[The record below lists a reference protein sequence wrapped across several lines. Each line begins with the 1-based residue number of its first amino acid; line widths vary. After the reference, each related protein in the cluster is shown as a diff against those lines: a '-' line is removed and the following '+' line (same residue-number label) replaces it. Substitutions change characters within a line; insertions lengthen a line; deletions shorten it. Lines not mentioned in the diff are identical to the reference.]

1 MADIFGVTK
10 DNSSTGVLSFQN
22 VVLTIDSDITLCQAA
37 NLNYQRQITPVMA
50 VGIPTVFLSPQPGQ
64 GTLQIT
70 RAIGANEVLGSDL
83 ALDSTGCELKYF
95 TLTANPGSCDA
106 GSGTVSG
113 EGMMSGYSFN
123 INVGGGVSVTE
134 GATMTVIDVYAG

>member
-1 MADIFGVTK
+1 MADIFGVEK

-22 VVLTIDSDITLCQAA
+22 VVLSIDKDIRLCQSA

-50 VGIPTVFLSPQPGQ
+50 VGITTVFLSPQPGQ

-70 RAIGANEVLGSDL
+70 RAIGSEETLGSDL
-83 ALDSTGCELKYF
+83 QLDSTGCEIKDF
-95 TLTANPGSCDA
+95 TLTASAGDCEA

-113 EGMMSGYSFN
+113 QGMMSGYSFN

-134 GATMTVIDVYAG
+134 GATLTVIDVSAG